1 MKNKLNLKI
10 SLSAVLCIILA
21 LLSSGCGEAINT
33 ETSAFDI
40 SDVPEFSG
48 MPYIE
53 INGNSPYFTD
63 DEYTTDS
70 FEHYGELDALGRC
83 TEAFACV
90 GRDLMP
96 TEKRESISSVLPS
109 GWNSIQYDC
118 VDGKN
123 LYNRCHLIAF
133 QLTGENA
140 NKENLITG
148 TRFMNTEG
156 MLPFE
161 NMTADYIKET
171 GNHVMYRVTP
181 IFEDSNLVASGVLM
195 EGYSV
200 EDSGEGICFNVYCYN
215 NQPNITINYAT
226 GESSYSGTQNT
237 SDTENNT
244 EQTEYVLNT
253 NTKKFHLPYC
263 DNVTE
268 MNDKNREYYYGSR
281 NELISQGYTP
291 CKNCNP

>member
-1 MKNKLNLKI
+1 MKNNLNLRI

-33 ETSAFDI
+33 ETSAFNI

-48 MPYIE
+48 VPYVE
-53 INGNSPYFTD
+53 INGNSPYFTE

-118 VDGKN
+118 VDGKK

-226 GESSYSGTQNT
+226 GESSYSGMQNT

-263 DNVTE
+263 DSVTE

>member
-10 SLSAVLCIILA
+10 SLPAVLCIILA
-21 LLSSGCGEAINT
+21 LLSSGCVEAINT

-48 MPYIE
+48 VPYVE
-53 INGNSPYFTD
+53 INGNSPYFTE

-181 IFEDSNLVASGVLM
+181 IFEDSNLVANGVLM

-200 EDSGEGICFNVYCYN
+200 EDNGEGICFNVYCYN

-226 GESSYSGTQNT
+226 GESSYSGMQNT

-253 NTKKFHLPYC
+253 NTKKFNLPYC

>member
-1 MKNKLNLKI
+1 MKNKLNLRI

-48 MPYIE
+48 VPYVE
-53 INGNSPYFTD
+53 INGNSPYFTE

-226 GESSYSGTQNT
+226 GESSYSGMQDT

>member
-21 LLSSGCGEAINT
+21 LLSAGCGEAINT

-40 SDVPEFSG
+40 SDVPEFSVV
-48 MPYIE
+48 PYVE
-53 INGNSPYFTD
+53 INGNSPYFTE

-200 EDSGEGICFNVYCYN
+200 EDRGEGICFNVYCYN
-215 NQPNITINYAT
+215 NQPEITINYAT
-226 GESSYSGTQNT
+226 GESSYSGMADT